1 MTKFVAG
8 YSQRRLGK
16 AVLAVYI
23 AENMF
28 YQCFI
33 TNKMERIT
41 FKNGC
46 VIGVAKD
53 LKEDWFIVL
62 H

>member
-1 MTKFVAG
+1 MANFAWLMTPW
-8 YSQRRLGK
+8 
-16 AVLAVYI
+16 
-23 AENMF
+23 E
-28 YQCFI
+28 C
-33 TNKMERIT
+33 IT

-46 VIGVAKD
+46 AIRVAKD